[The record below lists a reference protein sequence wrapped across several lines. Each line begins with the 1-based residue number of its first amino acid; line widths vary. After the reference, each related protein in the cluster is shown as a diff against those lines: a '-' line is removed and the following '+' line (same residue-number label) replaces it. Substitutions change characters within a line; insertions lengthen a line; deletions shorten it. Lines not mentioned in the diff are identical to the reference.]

1 VCGGLGRVLIEA
13 AGSAMR
19 EMSAFECTSHS
30 APRRV
35 NVAEVPIA
43 EVVIAYLNI
52 VTNRQARTRTG
63 PVES

>member
-1 VCGGLGRVLIEA
+1 
-13 AGSAMR
+13 MR
-19 EMSAFECTSHS
+19 EMSAFECPSDS

-43 EVVIAYLNI
+43 EVVIAYLSI

-63 PVES
+63 PVEG